1 MLFSALFSRA
11 NRVVCIMGT
20 MRELTPKQARF
31 VEEYVICLNAT
42 KAAEVAGYSK
52 RTADK
57 QGTQLLAIPS
67 IAKAIQAKQEKLE
80 KKSELKAER
89 VLNEIARLAFSDL
102 RKAFDERG
110 GLKPVHELDDD
121 TAAAVASIEVI
132 EERNKE
138 GEIIGFTKKLKLWDK
153 NKAIDNACKHLGLT
167 KDKLELTG
175 KDGGPIKTEETV
187 MSDEERLERF
197 NKLVLAVKAR
207 HAQIEG
213 SK

>member
-1 MLFSALFSRA
+1 
-11 NRVVCIMGT
+11 
-20 MRELTPKQARF
+20 MRELTDKQARF

-42 KAAEVAGYSK
+42 KAAELAGYSAK
-52 RTADK
+52 TADK

-67 IAKAIQAKQEKLE
+67 VSAAIQAKQEKLS

-89 VLNEIARLAFSDL
+89 VLNEIARIAFSDL

-110 GLKPVHELDDD
+110 GLKPIQELDDD
-121 TAAAVASIEVI
+121 TAAAVASIEVV
-132 EERNKE
+132 EERNRE

-175 KDGGPIKTEETV
+175 KDGGPIKTEEV
-187 MSDEERLERF
+187 QLSDEERLERL
-197 NKLVLAVKAR
+197 NKLILAVKAR
-207 HAQIEG
+207 HAIEG
-213 SK
+213 AKS